1 MTHESDWK
9 DYKLFIKKNSK
20 LIFIVTILTILMV
33 TGATYLYQRES
44 TNNSEENDVE
54 EIFQEEILSGIINSE
69 IEYGELTDSER
80 EELHEYLNDKSRYF
94 KVVIETEDYEV
105 FRDAALLEE
114 ILLQKNVIAEFKDD
128 INTPISDFSELFI
141 SVSPTNGSSSL
152 EFSVG
157 TGDEEDNQ
165 IISDFYY
172 QFLTNNNSE
181 FLENKNIFFLDSEPL
196 EREIENDED
205 LIDETPDQTTPMLEV
220 IAIVVG
226 VGVMVGI
233 LGGLGFA
240 FLKEMFTKVMPSLY
254 NFKSHNNI
262 EKVIRLDHIVLEDKA
277 DVDKILNNLIQING
291 NISKLVLSD
300 TEVNHAIKDDQK
312 SISNMENAD
321 IHYINSL
328 EDLDTFSSYDEVLVL
343 VELYRSSKEW
353 FNKEIEQLKIYDS
366 KVTVIVMPSE
376 SR

>member
-141 SVSPTNGSSSL
+141 SVSPTNDSSSL